1 MTVTLSNNISINA
14 YGPSSNSKL
23 EFGSPA
29 TLEVSQAVTVVKD
42 QPLSCVDT
50 SELWDDCPLPPFEP
64 GSTSVRYIGE
74 LRAVNGAGWRQA
86 DLLGNANR
94 HKDLTFTKISEVRGA
109 GTLGEQETNYFAL
122 ENPGPALFNSAAK
135 VDLVNNG
142 YQDSN
147 MPSDVY
153 TVTYEVSDPGSTT
166 QCKAIIKT
174 GLQICGLQE
183 WTVDGYYATSCSSNT
198 STGQA
203 YQGKFIIVE
212 VCDPSGD
219 NLFGT
224 GINGYYA
231 WVSGS
236 NTAENDGNFP
246 SWQNLISSNG
256 SANIL
261 LDPYSYLQN
270 YNPPA
275 NWDRQGWSGQY
286 FELFDF
292 TGSSLNE
299 GILSMIARQESI
311 TGGCLVY
318 AGPDAPSWTL
328 TAGTGTLTPL
338 SPSATNYQFSFV
350 Y

>member
-1 MTVTLSNNISINA
+1 VAYNWPFASGAINVDDMCYLTTQGFSGNVPEGTCVLSIQDNTPVSGQMTVTLSNNISINA
-14 YGPSSNSKL
+14 YGTSSNSKL

-42 QPLSCVDT
+42 QPLSCIDT

-109 GTLGEQETNYFAL
+109 GTLGEQTIPPPGYFAL
-122 ENPGPALFNSAAK
+122 ENPGPALSNSAAK

-174 GLQICGLQE
+174 GLQICALQE

-203 YQGKFIIVE
+203 YQGKFIIMDTMLGLV
-212 VCDPSGD
+212 D
-219 NLFGT
+219 
-224 GINGYYA
+224 
-231 WVSGS
+231 
-236 NTAENDGNFP
+236 
-246 SWQNLISSNG
+246 LIQLKTPE
-256 SANIL
+256 I
-261 LDPYSYLQN
+261 
-270 YNPPA
+270 
-275 NWDRQGWSGQY
+275 
-286 FELFDF
+286 F
-292 TGSSLNE
+292 
-299 GILSMIARQESI
+299 
-311 TGGCLVY
+311 LV
-318 AGPDAPSWTL
+318 GKI
-328 TAGTGTLTPL
+328 
-338 SPSATNYQFSFV
+338 
-350 Y
+350 